1 MSFIIFLKS
10 IFEISSGYLK
20 ESFDEIKKQ
29 TLKGYLCDGILR
41 KSKIYKKMFLV
52 SELWTQKAVQKT
64 NIQNFQLNQER
75 GIFVTKTQKYSP
87 VLL

>member
-1 MSFIIFLKS
+1 
-10 IFEISSGYLK
+10 
-20 ESFDEIKKQ
+20 
-29 TLKGYLCDGILR
+29 
-41 KSKIYKKMFLV
+41 MFLV

-64 NIQNFQLNQER
+64 NIQNFRLNQER